1 LKVAHICPRIGYR
14 GGTETFVREVN
25 ESMNGLGVESSIYST
40 DLVPSP
46 TLLSLM
52 GVSTLLGR
60 KALRDGF
67 DALVFHKGQG
77 ASLFF
82 RRSRAIC
89 YFHQVKYDDLVDGT
103 FVRAAY
109 RDSLAAIERHL
120 VRVVCNSAYVASRLR
135 GLMPKAN
142 VAIVPPG
149 TKNFL
154 RDPEKTHEEGF
165 CYYHSRIHPRKNQ
178 DFLLTVFE
186 GLPFD
191 LYLTGGTWDR
201 PFREYH
207 RMILQ
212 RAAEMS
218 NVRFL
223 RDVSE
228 NTHFDLLSRCSLFVF
243 PAKKEPF
250 GMVLLDA
257 MCFGKPIIALNSG
270 ASPEVLDGAG
280 ILCNDNVDDWRA
292 SITDLLSNP
301 GTRSSLSRRS
311 LARVN
316 GFTWDRTAKELIQIL
331 ENA

>member
-1 LKVAHICPRIGYR
+1 
-14 GGTETFVREVN
+14 
-25 ESMNGLGVESSIYST
+25 MNGLGVESSIYST

-142 VAIVPPG
+142 VTIVPPG

-191 LYLTGGTWDR
+191 LYVTGGTWDR

-218 NVRFL
+218 NVRVL
-223 RDVSE
+223 TNVSE